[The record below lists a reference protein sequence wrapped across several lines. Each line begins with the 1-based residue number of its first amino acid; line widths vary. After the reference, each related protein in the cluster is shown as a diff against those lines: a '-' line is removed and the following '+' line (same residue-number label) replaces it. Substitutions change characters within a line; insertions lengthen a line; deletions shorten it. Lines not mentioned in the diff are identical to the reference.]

1 MAIIETFVCFQA
13 YFLVQVR
20 TIHIIETCNVFK
32 SSKQLTLFR
41 PATGNNVDC
50 SYLHQRICLETHK
63 SLYNGHVHTPLGQQC
78 GLLPCAQW
86 QLLPSACGLGQQL
99 LLGTGQQSTLLPSGG
114 VNMATLGTGQQSTLL
129 PEGGVNMA
137 IIETCVSGHIYL
149 YFNRSKIYHYSK

>member
-1 MAIIETFVCFQA
+1 MLLVMLCCSIPAVVHAVLETTNISQICV
-13 YFLVQVR
+13 
-20 TIHIIETCNVFK
+20 TPINIIETCNVFK

-99 LLGTGQQSTLLPSGG
+99 LLGTGQQSTLLPSGV
-114 VNMATLGTGQQSTLL
+114 VNMATLYCI
-129 PEGGVNMA
+129 V
-137 IIETCVSGHIYL
+137 CH
-149 YFNRSKIYHYSK
+149 